1 MHKKRARL
9 LSLLLVGA
17 LLLGLYP
24 VPGRAEASP
33 PPQATQTDITESP
46 PENEAA
52 PSTEPDIGPPQPP
65 ADSETEEPT
74 RQPAEEAP
82 PTPAEEPAQE
92 PTQAPSEKPNALS
105 LLEAMA
111 QNGYAY
117 VLTSPVP
124 LYATEE
130 LTLPL
135 ATIAQETA
143 VLLVHR
149 LTAGDTVAEVWLLN
163 EAYELV
169 VAYVS
174 TASLPETALTG
185 PEVDALAQTLLSALA
200 ADASAIECDS
210 SVSSSASGSRLSS
223 SICTEPPSVSEALQL

>member
-1 MHKKRARL
+1 MHKKRTRL

-24 VPGRAEASP
+24 VPGLAEASP

-52 PSTEPDIGPPQPP
+52 PSMEPDTGPLQPP

-74 RQPAEEAP
+74 RQPTEEAP
-82 PTPAEEPAQE
+82 PTPAEEPVQE
-92 PTQAPSEKPNALS
+92 PTQVPSQVPSENPAMLS

-117 VLTSPVP
+117 VLTPPVP

-135 ATIAQETA
+135 AAIAQETA

-185 PEVDALAQTLLSALA
+185 P
-200 ADASAIECDS
+200 
-210 SVSSSASGSRLSS
+210 
-223 SICTEPPSVSEALQL
+223 